1 METFKKELLGLHNEG
16 FRVARTKQCTSVL
29 GPGQRAVIWFH
40 GCSLKCPGCI
50 AFEMNHSAEF
60 TPYTPR
66 ELYEWVHGLSGI
78 EGITLSGGD
87 PFDQPGLA
95 LLEFLQLVRKDG
107 QLSVMCYT
115 GRTLEELMTSPE
127 NDLNRQILD
136 YVDILVD
143 GPYEQLKN
151 EGHQWRGSSN
161 QKIHFL
167 TERYMHLR
175 SEILESKN
183 RGVEIDLSLDNRL
196 TLTGIPEIGFIKR
209 LRNQLE
215 SRGVDFRLE
224 AD

>member
-1 METFKKELLGLHNEG
+1 MLFQLSLNEG
-16 FRVARTKQCTSVL
+16 LLHVARTKQQTSVL

-50 AFEMNHSAEF
+50 AFEMNHSTDF

-66 ELYEWVHGLSGI
+66 ELFEWVQGIPGI

-87 PFDQPGLA
+87 PFDQPRGA
-95 LLEFLQLVRKDG
+95 LLEFLRLVRRDG

-115 GRTLEELMTSPE
+115 GRTLGELMSCPE
-127 NDLNRQILD
+127 RDVNREILGH
-136 YVDILVD
+136 VDMLVD
-143 GPYEQLKN
+143 GPYEQMKN
-151 EGHQWRGSSN
+151 DGHQWRGSSN
-161 QKIHFL
+161 QEIHFL
-167 TERYMHLR
+167 TDRYLHLR

-196 TLTGIPEIGFIKR
+196 AITGIPGIGFIKR